1 MTNVFVWS
9 ASGGGKF
16 QLSGS
21 RLSAGAARNITHE
34 ARKQNR
40 SRQNFS
46 RSAHNYEPRLLLKY
60 RVVIFFFFY
69 FFLPNTTPLSEQQS
83 DCHHARSGGKSWS
96 AAGKCCCAAVLF
108 IGAGPWVGFLLGFKA
123 LYYLLKM
130 SNILITAQINNY
142 DLIALFYDKS
152 NGSLGS

>member
-9 ASGGGKF
+9 VSGGGKF

-46 RSAHNYEPRLLLKY
+46 RSAHDYKPRLLLKY
-60 RVVIFFFFY
+60 RVVIYYFLFFF
-69 FFLPNTTPLSEQQS
+69 PNTTPLSEQQS
-83 DCHHARSGGKSWS
+83 DCHRARSGGKSWS

-108 IGAGPWVGFLLGFKA
+108 IGAGLWVGFLLGFKA
-123 LYYLLKM
+123 LYCLLKM
-130 SNILITAQINNY
+130 SNIPLTALNNNY
-142 DLIALFYDKS
+142 DLIALFS
-152 NGSLGS
+152 